1 MLALQ
6 KCKIQRGILP
16 QADLTG
22 STTAVSYTFDTNGC
36 KAVHLIIMCGTLG
49 TAMDALKVQE
59 ADAASS
65 TALTNGT
72 DIALADFSVSPLTL
86 AGAAGTGL
94 VSMVTIPVTGAR
106 KRYLRLLTDFPAAAS
121 FLCAVWIGEQVDEAP
136 NTAAKR
142 GLAQHA
148 IVAG

>member
-6 KCKIQRGILP
+6 KCKFGIALRP

-22 STTAVSYTFDTNGC
+22 ATPTTYTFDTNGC
-36 KAVHLIIMCGTLG
+36 KAVHLLITCGTCG
-49 TAMDALKVQE
+49 TPPTTLKVQE
-59 ADAASS
+59 ADVATS

-72 DIALADFSVSPLTL
+72 DVPLADFSVSPLTL
-86 AGAAGTGL
+86 AGSTGTGIQSL
-94 VSMVTIPVTGAR
+94 VTIPITGAR
-106 KRYLRLLTDFPAAAS
+106 KRYLDLSAVFAAAAS
-121 FLCAVWIGEQVDEAP
+121 FASAVWIGEVMDEAP

-142 GLAQHA
+142 GLGQHA